1 MFDSD
6 LINPETAAEMLRGQ
20 IKIPRDGVSV
30 WPCPEDPTVHL
41 RVLVD
46 PRHHRRALSTVP
58 REFKGFHVSVEQRIS
73 REND

>member
-1 MFDSD
+1 MYDSD
-6 LINPETAAEMLRGQ
+6 LINPETAAEMLREQ

-46 PRHHRRALSTVP
+46 PCHHRRALSTVP
-58 REFKGFHVSVEQRIS
+58 REFKGFHVSVEERTALKH
-73 REND
+73 N